1 MAHAM
6 GVNTVCTYAFW
17 NLHEPREGQFDFSSG
32 RDVAEFCRLAQQEG
46 LKVIVRPGPYV
57 CAEWDMGGLPWWLL
71 KTPDIQ
77 LRSRD
82 ARFMAASRR
91 WFTELGKQLAPL
103 QASHGGP
110 IIMIQVENE
119 YGSWGT
125 DREYLVQ
132 LRGFLREAGFDVPVF
147 TTDLAEHLPRAFSTN
162 FHSAVNFGQD
172 PAKHFALLTKL
183 QPEGTQM
190 CQEYFTGW
198 YDIWGRN
205 HSRAKPE
212 RKIADVEW
220 MLREKK
226 SFNLYMVH
234 GGTSFGFYA
243 GANELPYR
251 PVPTSYDYDAPIT
264 EAGWTSPK
272 YEAFRKLFSRYLP
285 PGETLPEIP
294 GRLPVI
300 GIPAFELAECAPL
313 LENLPEATKSDRPRT
328 MEYFDQGY
336 GCILYQAALSPG
348 AGERLVLKKLHDFCT
363 IFIDGE
369 RVGQMDRNQS
379 KPFYLPARTNSSTLK
394 LLVEAMGRVHY
405 GPGVGTDRKGI
416 TEKVFLEGRSGV
428 QELRG
433 WEVFN
438 LPLDANQ
445 LSKCQFKKGRA
456 PRNMPAFYRANFELK
471 EVGDTFLDMRA
482 WGRGVVWVNG
492 QNLGRFWRLGPQQ
505 TLYCPGPWLKKGM
518 NEVIVLEMFSP
529 DNPVLK
535 GLPEPV
541 LDEVAKF

>member
-1 MAHAM
+1 
-6 GVNTVCTYAFW
+6 
-17 NLHEPREGQFDFSSG
+17 
-32 RDVAEFCRLAQQEG
+32 
-46 LKVIVRPGPYV
+46 
-57 CAEWDMGGLPWWLL
+57 MGGLPWWLL
-71 KTPDIQ
+71 KTPDIH

-91 WFTELGKQLAPL
+91 WFAELGKQLAPL
-103 QASHGGP
+103 QASRGGP

-119 YGSWGT
+119 YGSWGA
-125 DREYLVQ
+125 DRQYLVE
-132 LRGFLREAGFDVPVF
+132 LGRFLKEAGFDVPFF
-147 TTDLAEHLPRAFSTN
+147 TTDLAEHLPRDFSTN

-172 PAKHFALLTKL
+172 PAKNFALLAKL

-198 YDIWGRN
+198 YDLWGRS
-205 HSRAKPE
+205 HSRAKHE

-226 SFNLYMVH
+226 SFNLYMAH

-264 EAGWTSPK
+264 EAGWTTPK
-272 YEAFRKLFSRYLP
+272 YEAFQKLFSRYLP

-294 GRLPVI
+294 ERLPVI
-300 GIPAFELAECAPL
+300 GIPTFELAECAPL
-313 LENLPEATKSDRPRT
+313 LENLPDAKKSDRPRS

-336 GCILYQAALSPG
+336 GCILYQTALPAGS
-348 AGERLVLKKLHDFCT
+348 GERLVLKKLHDYCT

-369 RVGQMDRNQS
+369 RIGQMDRNQS
-379 KPFYLPARTNSSTLK
+379 KSFYLPGRTNVTTLK

-405 GPGVGTDRKGI
+405 GPGMETDRKGI
-416 TEKVFLEGRSGV
+416 TEKVYLEGKSGV

-438 LPLDANQ
+438 LPFEGPDLAA
-445 LSKCQFKKGRA
+445 FKFAKAHAQKNTPALYRGR
-456 PRNMPAFYRANFELK
+456 FELA
-471 EVGDTFLDMRA
+471 ETGDTFLDMRA
-482 WGRGVVWVNG
+482 WARGMVWVNG
-492 QNLGRFWRLGPQQ
+492 HNLGRFWRIGPQQ
-505 TLYCPGPWLKKGM
+505 TLYCPGPWLRKGA
-518 NEVIVLEMFSP
+518 NEVLVLEMFSQG
-529 DNPVLK
+529 NPVIS
-535 GLPEPV
+535 GLREPV
-541 LDEVAKF
+541 LDEVEKL